1 MSFLSDNGG
10 PIAVGAA
17 VIIALGAYIELR
29 LPSVVSDEVKTQTDQ
44 RLEAIHNVSPDK
56 IEAMESDIENL
67 EEGAGRLDDKITRI
81 IDILLEE

>member
-29 LPSVVSDEVKTQTDQ
+29 LPSVVKTEVTEQT
-44 RLEAIHNVSPDK
+44 EAINNISPDK

-67 EEGAGRLDDKITRI
+67 EEGAGRLDDKITQI